1 MRPLKLTMA
10 GFGPYAG
17 VQALDFETLGTGGL
31 YLITGDT
38 GAGKTTIF
46 DAITFALYGE
56 ASGDSRKPD
65 MLRSKYAK
73 AADPTYVELTF
84 AYKGKEYTIRRN
96 PEYER
101 PPLRK
106 TSTNKPTAVKADAVL
121 TMPDG
126 SVITKVKD
134 VKAAIHDIIG
144 LTREQFAQIAMIS
157 QGEFRRLLQ
166 ASTPERQAIFRDIF
180 GTKFYDT
187 LQDRLKRRTGDLRA
201 QRDQT
206 VQSIRQYIEGMD
218 CDPDSPLSPQVKKAT
233 AGELPTAEV
242 MALFDAVL
250 AEDGETKAALSARLA
265 ELEKDMEANT
275 AALTQAQAYQNAK
288 TSLTRKE
295 QLEVT
300 QAAALEQANTA
311 LDTAKAGESRQE
323 ELGKRIAELNLLLPG
338 YDELE
343 QSEKALSQ
351 KEKSL
356 TRTQTQAEFAARKK
370 DELSTALAE
379 LKAEQKT
386 LEQVGADREKLIGQR
401 QSLQDLREKFQA
413 FLDDLSDLVT
423 QRSILAEK
431 QAAYLAAAEHS
442 SALLRTFEEKNTAFL
457 NEQAGIIASRL
468 TPGTPC
474 PVCGSTSH
482 PQLATLSAKAPTEAD
497 VKKAKTAY
505 EKAQAATEAASAA
518 ASTQRGIV
526 ATAEEALR
534 KTAGTLLPG
543 TAPEEIE
550 SAARAQKDGLTGQ
563 ISGLSTQIAA
573 TEKKIARKAA
583 LDKLIPQQEQALAD
597 AEAAL
602 SAAGEQATVLTVSIE
617 ELKKQMASQRAKLRH
632 DSKSAAQAEKLT
644 LERELTALREN
655 LTKAEQNVSQC
666 KESLA
671 ATRAAMEALRTQL
684 KEENNA
690 DLPTLEAEKAALST
704 KKADIARRQQ
714 VVLTRMD
721 TNRKAS
727 DHAARKAG
735 ELETLET
742 TLQWTKALS
751 DTANGTVSGKD
762 KIMLETYIQTTYFDR
777 ILERAN
783 IRLQKMSGGQYD
795 LKRRRTAESKRGQTG
810 LELDIVDHI
819 NTTERS
825 VNTLSGG
832 EAFLASLALA
842 LGLSDEVQMSTGIRL
857 DTLFVDEGFGS
868 LDSEA
873 LSKAYNTLA
882 GLTEGNRLVGIISHV
897 AELKE
902 RIDRQI
908 VVTKEK
914 TGGSAATIV
923 V

>member
-1 MRPLKLTMA
+1 MRPPKLTMA

-17 VQALDFETLGTGGL
+17 VQELDFEALGTGGL

-65 MLRSKYAK
+65 MLRSKYVK
-73 AADPTYVELTF
+73 PADPTYVELTF
-84 AYKGKEYTIRRN
+84 AYGGKEYTVRRN

-187 LQDRLKRRTGDLRA
+187 LQEKLKRRTGDLRA

-206 VQSIRQYIEGMD
+206 VQSIRQYIEGMV
-218 CDPDSPLSPQVKKAT
+218 CDADSPLSPQVKKAT
-233 AGELPTAEV
+233 AEEPPTAEV
-242 MALFDAVL
+242 MALFEAVL
-250 AEDGETKAALSARLA
+250 TEDNEAKTVLAAQLA
-265 ELEKDMEANT
+265 ELEQAIEANT
-275 AALTQAQAYQNAK
+275 AALTQAQAYQKAK
-288 TSLTRKE
+288 NSLAQNE

-300 QAAALEQANTA
+300 QTAALEQAAAA
-311 LDTAKAGESRQE
+311 LAGAEATKPRQE
-323 ELGKRIAELNLLLPG
+323 ELTKIIAELNLLLPG

-343 QSEKALSQ
+343 QSEKDLTQ

-356 TRTQTQAEFAARKK
+356 TRTQTQAEAAGRKK
-370 DELSTALAE
+370 EELSSELVN
-379 LKAEQKT
+379 LKAEQKN
-386 LEQVGADREKLIGQR
+386 LEQAGADREKLIAQR
-401 QSLQDLREKFQA
+401 QSLMELREKFHT
-413 FLDDLSDLVT
+413 LLLNLGDLEIEKCVLT
-423 QRSILAEK
+423 EK
-431 QAAYLAAAEHS
+431 QGAYLIAAETS
-442 SALLRTFEEKNTAFL
+442 STLLRTYEEKNTAFL

-468 TPGTPC
+468 TPGAPC
-474 PVCGSTSH
+474 PVCGSTDH
-482 PQLATLSAKAPTEAD
+482 PQLAALSAKAPTEAD

-518 ASTQRGIV
+518 ASTQRGTV

-534 KTAGTLLPG
+534 KSIEALLPG
-543 TAPEEIE
+543 TALEEVK
-550 SAARAQKDGLTGQ
+550 SAAEAKKAELTAQIANLNGQ
-563 ISGLSTQIAA
+563 ISEV
-573 TEKKIARKAA
+573 EKKIARKAE
-583 LDKLIPQQEQALAD
+583 LDMLIPQKEKALTD

-602 SAAGEQATVLTVSIE
+602 SSAAEQTTVLTVSIE
-617 ELKKQMASQRAKLRH
+617 ELKKQMESQRGKLRH
-632 DSKSAAQAEKLT
+632 ESKSAARAEIKAM
-644 LERELTALREN
+644 EQELAALKAN
-655 LTKAEQNVSQC
+655 LTRAEQNMAKC

-671 ATRAAMEALRTQL
+671 ATQAAMETLRTQL
-684 KEENNA
+684 EDGSDA
-690 DLPTLEAEKAALST
+690 DLPTLEAEKAALSA
-704 KKADIARRQQ
+704 KKAEITRRQQ
-714 VVLTRMD
+714 IIHTRIA
-721 TNRKAS
+721 TNEKAR
-727 DHAARKAG
+727 DHASRKSG
-735 ELETLET
+735 ELEELEAT
-742 TLQWTKALS
+742 YQWTKALS
-751 DTANGTVSGKD
+751 DTANGTVAGKD

-777 ILERAN
+777 ILDRAN

-795 LKRRRTAESKRGQTG
+795 LKRRRTAESKKAQTG

-873 LSKAYNTLA
+873 LSKAYAALA

-902 RIDRQI
+902 KIDRQI
-908 VVTKEK
+908 VVTKDR
-914 TGGSAATIV
+914 TGGSRAEIIV
-923 V
+923 

>member
-17 VQALDFETLGTGGL
+17 VQELDFETLGTGGL

-65 MLRSKYAK
+65 MLRSKYVK
-73 AADPTYVELTF
+73 PADPTYVELTF
-84 AYKGKEYTIRRN
+84 AYGGKEYTVRRN
-96 PEYER
+96 PEYQR
-101 PPLRK
+101 AKARGTGTTK
-106 TSTNKPTAVKADAVL
+106 QAADAQL
-121 TMPDG
+121 TLPDG
-126 SVITKVKD
+126 TPVTKVKE
-134 VKAAIHDIIG
+134 VNAAIHDIIG

-180 GTKFYDT
+180 GTKFYDI
-187 LQDRLKRRTGDLRA
+187 LQERLKRRTGDLRA
-201 QRDQT
+201 LRDQT
-206 VQSIRQYIEGMD
+206 VQSIRQYIEGMV

-242 MALFDAVL
+242 MELFEAVL
-250 AEDGETKAALSARLA
+250 KEDGEAKTALAAALA
-265 ELEKDMEANT
+265 ELEQAIEANT
-275 AALTQAQAYQNAK
+275 AALTQAQSYQNAK
-288 TSLTRKE
+288 NALSEKE
-295 QLEVT
+295 KQEVT
-300 QAAALEQANTA
+300 QTAALEQAAAA
-311 LDTAKAGESRQE
+311 LAEAESTRPRQE
-323 ELGKRIAELNLLLPG
+323 ELAKVIAELNLLLPG

-343 QSEKALSQ
+343 QSEKALAQ
-351 KEKSL
+351 KERALTL
-356 TRTQTQAEFAARKK
+356 TRSQAEAAGRKK
-370 DELSTALAE
+370 EELSSTLAD

-386 LEQVGADREKLIGQR
+386 LEQAGADREKRIAQR
-401 QSLQDLREKFQA
+401 QSLMDLRKKFHTLLQDLADLEVEKC
-413 FLDDLSDLVT
+413 V
-423 QRSILAEK
+423 LAEK
-431 QAAYLAAAEHS
+431 QGAYLIAAET
-442 SALLRTFEEKNTAFL
+442 SANLLRSYEEKNTAFL

-468 TPGTPC
+468 TPGAPC
-474 PVCGSTSH
+474 PVCGSTEH
-482 PQLATLSAKAPTEAD
+482 PQLAALSAKAPTEAD

-518 ASTQRGIV
+518 ASTQRGTV

-534 KTAGTLLPG
+534 KAAESLLPG
-543 TAPEEIE
+543 TAPEDIR
-550 SAARAQKDGLTGQ
+550 SAAEAKKVALTAQ
-563 ISGLSTQIAA
+563 ISERNVQIAEV
-573 TEKKIARKAA
+573 EKKIARKAE
-583 LDKLIPQQEQALAD
+583 LDKLIPQKEKALTD

-602 SAAGEQATVLTVSIE
+602 TAAAEQTAVLTVSIE
-617 ELKKQMASQRAKLRH
+617 ELKKQMESQRGKLRH
-632 DSKSAAQAEKLT
+632 ESKSAAKAEIRALEQEQA
-644 LERELTALREN
+644 ALKAN
-655 LTKAEQNVSQC
+655 LTRAEQNAANC
-666 KESLA
+666 KEALA
-671 ATRAAMEALRTQL
+671 ATRAAVEALRTQIA
-684 KEENNA
+684 EGTEA
-690 DLPTLEAEKAALST
+690 DLPTLEAEKAALSD
-704 KKADIARRQQ
+704 KKREITRRQQ
-714 VVLTRMD
+714 VIHTRMA
-721 TNRKAS
+721 TNEKAR
-727 DHAARKAG
+727 DHAAKKSG
-735 ELETLET
+735 ELEELET
-742 TLQWTKALS
+742 TYQWTKALS
-751 DTANGTVSGKD
+751 DTANGTVAGKD

-795 LKRRRTAESKRGQTG
+795 LKRRRTSESKNGQTG

-873 LSKAYNTLA
+873 LSKAYAALA
-882 GLTEGNRLVGIISHV
+882 GLTEGSRLVGIISHV

-902 RIDRQI
+902 KIDRQI
-908 VVTKEK
+908 VVTKDRS
-914 TGGSAATIV
+914 GGSKAEIIA
-923 V
+923 